1 MLYVETF
8 CTVCGDTLCCM
19 WRHSVLY
26 VETFCVVCGDI
37 LYCTWRHFVLYV
49 EVLYMETF
57 CAVCG
62 GAVCRDIVCCMWSR
76 RHFVLYVETLC
87 AVCGGAVCGGA
98 VCGDIL
104 CCMWRCCMWRCCMWI
119 HFVLYVEV
127 LYVETF
133 CAVCGRPAGNVP
145 KQQCPAG
152 PDHEVSGGLPGVQAS
167 HLPQVGWVWFGFG
180 ILNTLLTQV
189 SM

>member
-1 MLYVETF
+1 
-8 CTVCGDTLCCM
+8 M
-19 WRHSVLY
+19 WR
-26 VETFCVVCGDI
+26 
-37 LYCTWRHFVLYV
+37 
-49 EVLYMETF
+49 
-57 CAVCG
+57 
-62 GAVCRDIVCCMWSR
+62 
-76 RHFVLYVETLC
+76 
-87 AVCGGAVCGGA
+87 
-98 VCGDIL
+98 
-104 CCMWRCCMWRCCMWI
+104 

-145 KQQCPAG
+145 KQQRPAG